1 MKKLQFTLIE
11 LLVVIAIIAILAAM
25 LLPALAKARE
35 KARTVSCVSNM
46 KQIGL
51 ACNMYMTDNDES
63 LPYMAWSNVS
73 GSYRWEPHPNRWRG
87 ELNPYVGDNKN
98 WICTARSGITPSET
112 ATTYIYNVHSRN
124 MAAQKRIQP
133 SALYVFSEGIYN
145 SPGGIDGNG
154 FVWPQLLSANANLR
168 LQFDHN
174 EMSNNVFHDGHVE
187 TKKRYSIDPADWYYT
202 WTKN

>member
-1 MKKLQFTLIE
+1 MQKLRFTLIE

-35 KARTVSCVSNM
+35 KARTISCVSNM

-63 LPYMAWSNVS
+63 LPYMAWSSANS
-73 GSYRWEPHPNRWRG
+73 RWEPYPDRWLG
-87 ELNPYVGDNKN
+87 ELQPYVGDNKN
-98 WICTARSGITPSET
+98 WICPARTVTPSAT
-112 ATTYIYNVHSRN
+112 ATTYIYNVHSRI
-124 MAAQKRIQP
+124 MAEQKRIQP
-133 SALYVFSEGIYN
+133 SELYVFSEGIYT
-145 SPGGIDGNG
+145 SAGGIDGNG

-174 EMSNNVFHDGHVE
+174 EMNNNVFHDGHVE
-187 TKKRYSIDPADWYYT
+187 TKKRYTLDPAKWYYT

>member
-1 MKKLQFTLIE
+1 MQKLRFTLIE

-35 KARTVSCVSNM
+35 KARTISCVSNM

-63 LPYMAWSNVS
+63 LPYMAWSSAN
-73 GSYRWEPHPNRWRG
+73 GRWEPHPDRWLG
-87 ELNPYVGDNKN
+87 ELQPYVGDNKN
-98 WICTARSGITPSET
+98 WICPARSVTPSAT

-124 MAAQKRIQP
+124 MAAQKRIEP
-133 SALYVFSEGIYN
+133 SRLYVFSEGIYT
-145 SPGGIDGNG
+145 SAGGIDGNS
-154 FVWPQLLSANANLR
+154 FVWPQLLSANSLLR

-174 EMSNNVFHDGHVE
+174 EMNNNVFHDGHVE
-187 TKKRYSIDPADWYYT
+187 TKKRYTLDPAEWYYT